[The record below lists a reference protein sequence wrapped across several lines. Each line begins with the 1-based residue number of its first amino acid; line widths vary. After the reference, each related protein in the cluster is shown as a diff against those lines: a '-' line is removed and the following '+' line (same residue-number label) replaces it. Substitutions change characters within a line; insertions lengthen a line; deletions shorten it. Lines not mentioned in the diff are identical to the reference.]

1 MTKKWFAVLAI
12 VIAVVH
18 VGLVVFFGV
27 KKAGFHEDEYY
38 SYWSVS
44 VAPNEMTPVN
54 FTWKSGYDLQSRFFI
69 RNDHRFD
76 YETVVQNQIADVH
89 PPLYYLAL
97 HTIMSFFPNSFYKWF
112 GIILNLLFSLISYG
126 CILALFY
133 HMGDG
138 VIPNREFAALLAG
151 LIYAVAPSTISCIM
165 LTRMYAM
172 STMWSIA
179 YSLVFVL
186 LMKSRNCS
194 RRHFILLL
202 TAGAS
207 ICYCA
212 FLTHYFA
219 LLIPFF
225 LTAFYSLYTLFCRK
239 GIWRML
245 IYGAVCALSVALGV
259 ISFPASL
266 QHIFGGYRGTGV
278 LHGLFGGE
286 MPDRLSVFIGY
297 MQAWIFS
304 GTLYPCLILFTVM
317 LLLLTGL
324 VIRKNGWKNIH
335 NFVCRM
341 LAIPFSLFTSYIIL
355 CGGSLI
361 VGEASCRYFYPVAA
375 LLFPYTAYTLWGA
388 FSVFGNGIGQSDD
401 SDGKRRFVFGI
412 MAAGTLVLALIP
424 AAFGYGRK
432 NVLFLYEEDAEKLEF
447 SREYSEYPLIMV
459 FGSAFS
465 YRSWYVDNQ
474 LWPFE
479 QVFYLSYDQREALS
493 DKKLQNAEKIVVY
506 MDAPTDVLEQ
516 LIADNSH
523 LTSYT
528 RIRQDKYYYVYLL
541 E

>member
-1 MTKKWFAVLAI
+1 
-12 VIAVVH
+12 
-18 VGLVVFFGV
+18 
-27 KKAGFHEDEYY
+27 
-38 SYWSVS
+38 
-44 VAPNEMTPVN
+44 
-54 FTWKSGYDLQSRFFI
+54 
-69 RNDHRFD
+69 
-76 YETVVQNQIADVH
+76 
-89 PPLYYLAL
+89 
-97 HTIMSFFPNSFYKWF
+97 
-112 GIILNLLFSLISYG
+112 
-126 CILALFY
+126 
-133 HMGDG
+133 
-138 VIPNREFAALLAG
+138 
-151 LIYAVAPSTISCIM
+151 
-165 LTRMYAM
+165 
-172 STMWSIA
+172 
-179 YSLVFVL
+179 
-186 LMKSRNCS
+186 
-194 RRHFILLL
+194 
-202 TAGAS
+202 
-207 ICYCA
+207 
-212 FLTHYFA
+212 
-219 LLIPFF
+219 
-225 LTAFYSLYTLFCRK
+225 
-239 GIWRML
+239 ML

-375 LLFPYTAYTLWGA
+375 LLFPYMAYTLWGA

-447 SREYSEYPLIMV
+447 SREYSEIGRAHV
-459 FGSAFS
+459 
-465 YRSWYVDNQ
+465 
-474 LWPFE
+474 
-479 QVFYLSYDQREALS
+479 
-493 DKKLQNAEKIVVY
+493 
-506 MDAPTDVLEQ
+506 
-516 LIADNSH
+516 
-523 LTSYT
+523 
-528 RIRQDKYYYVYLL
+528 
-541 E
+541 

>member
-1 MTKKWFAVLAI
+1 M
-12 VIAVVH
+12 
-18 VGLVVFFGV
+18 
-27 KKAGFHEDEYY
+27 
-38 SYWSVS
+38 
-44 VAPNEMTPVN
+44 
-54 FTWKSGYDLQSRFFI
+54 
-69 RNDHRFD
+69 
-76 YETVVQNQIADVH
+76 H

-375 LLFPYTAYTLWGA
+375 LLFPYMAYTLWGA